1 MHVWQLITGDTGEV
15 IFQLVANLVVH
26 GELSLDCKQTWGSSV
41 VLCAIAYLYLT
52 VTQNIER
59 TVETC

>member
-26 GELSLDCKQTWGSSV
+26 GELSLDCSRPGGR